1 MGTVHKIVLTVDS
14 MIHQLRGQRVILDS
28 DLARLYG
35 VPTSRFNE
43 AIKRNDRRFP
53 EDFRFQVTQEE
64 ANSLTSQIAITKVPA
79 GRGGRR
85 TLPYAFTEHGA
96 LQAANIL
103 NSSRAVAMSVYVIRA
118 FVRLR
123 GELAANAVLEK
134 RLTSIEKT
142 LIRHDSALR
151 EVIQKIRPL
160 LLPPPEPPKRRIGFQ

>member
-43 AIKRNDRRFP
+43 AIKRNERRFP
-53 EDFRFQVTQEE
+53 ADFRFQVTQEE

-85 TLPYAFTEHGA
+85 TLPWAFTEHGA
-96 LQAANIL
+96 SYGQ
-103 NSSRAVAMSVYVIRA
+103 
-118 FVRLR
+118 
-123 GELAANAVLEK
+123 
-134 RLTSIEKT
+134 
-142 LIRHDSALR
+142 
-151 EVIQKIRPL
+151 
-160 LLPPPEPPKRRIGFQ
+160 